1 MSTIDKKQK
10 LMIEYMIADTSV
22 FAKCYRVIQ
31 PSYFDK
37 PLDEVVQCIL
47 DYFKKHKQPPS
58 VDVIEAETEI
68 LLKERVLETKDI
80 SYTLEEI
87 EEHCQIEA
95 AKQAVLHS
103 ADLINDGH
111 SRDILSV
118 IREAM
123 MVKMD
128 RHVGMS
134 LFDDTEERILDDQE
148 STVVYS
154 TGIATIDN
162 MIGSIRKPDFGMVY
176 AVSSGGKS
184 LMLANIGI
192 GLARQNLNVHIITLE
207 LKESLYARRMD
218 SMITDFD
225 ISSHAKVAGEIDQY
239 YKDHRGEFGDI
250 TLKKMIAGTTAN
262 DIEAHLLDYS
272 LEKGYYPDAVIV
284 DYIGLMGVDG
294 VKSTNK
300 FDTDHEKSI
309 GLIRLGE
316 MHDMIMISAGQI
328 NRDGYD
334 VLKVTPSHCAGGISI
349 VNNSDWSIALVA
361 TEEDLDN
368 DQVQA
373 VALKIRHTA
382 RQSGAKILYKNPK
395 TLKFSDSPNAD
406 QVRIASSVRVNRII
420 NKEEA
425 NKKTESVD
433 SKQKVREDT
442 PTKKK
447 SENRVRSAMDLISRN
462 K

>member
-1 MSTIDKKQK
+1 MSIIDKKQK
-10 LMIEYMIADTSV
+10 LMIEYMIADNTV
-22 FAKCYRVIQ
+22 FAKCYRVLK
-31 PSYFDK
+31 PSYFDQ
-37 PLDEVVQCIL
+37 PLDLVVECIL
-47 DYFKKHKQPPS
+47 GYFKKHKQPPS
-58 VDVIEAETEI
+58 IDVIEAETEV
-68 LLKERVLETKDI
+68 LLKERILEDKDI

-95 AKQAVLHS
+95 AKEAVLKS
-103 ADLINDGH
+103 ADMINEGM
-111 SRDILSV
+111 SRDIMSV
-118 IREAM
+118 MREAM
-123 MVKMD
+123 LVKID
-128 RHVGMS
+128 RHVGIS
-134 LFDDTEERILDDQE
+134 IFDNTEQRIIDDGETNVLF
-148 STVVYS
+148 S
-154 TGIATIDN
+154 TGILSIDN
-162 MIGSIRKPDFGMVY
+162 MIGKIRKPDFGMVY

-184 LMLANIGI
+184 LMLANIAI
-192 GLARQNLNVHIITLE
+192 GLARQDLNVHIITLE
-207 LKESLYARRMD
+207 LKEGLYARRID

-225 ISSHAKVAGEIDQY
+225 ISHHTQVAAEIDGF
-239 YKDHRGEFGDI
+239 YKDHRDEFGDI

-294 VKSTNK
+294 IKSNNK

-361 TEEDLDN
+361 NEEDIDN

-382 RQSGAKILYKNPK
+382 KQSGSRILYKNPK

-406 QVRIASSVRVNRII
+406 QVRATPSKRLAKII
-420 NKEEA
+420 NKNEA
-425 NKKTESVD
+425 NKKQENVVLESEKTD
-433 SKQKVREDT
+433 NITNRKAIT
-442 PTKKK
+442 
-447 SENRVRSAMDLISRN
+447 RVRNAMDLISRN